1 MNPKTFNVIGGL
13 FLFLELIGVI
23 ISLYCSFS
31 SRKDNLYMS
40 GHTIMA
46 IAAIFIILLAT
57 FKKKLIKQDSDQA
70 VK

>member
-1 MNPKTFNVIGGL
+1 
-13 FLFLELIGVI
+13 
-23 ISLYCSFS
+23 
-31 SRKDNLYMS
+31 MS